1 MAQDVDI
8 MFKFNIDIPP
18 GNVLRASYPSSGVCV
33 PLMLSVKERY
43 NRMEVDAVDSVDTN
57 ANIPAAG
64 K

>member
-1 MAQDVDI
+1 M
-8 MFKFNIDIPP
+8 
-18 GNVLRASYPSSGVCV
+18 RASYPSSGVCV